1 MFFSSTILSNYVI
14 HISIRDGRI
23 MRSLMKKVLLT
34 IAGFFI
40 IFGFDLA
47 QAQSPRGNMKFDN
60 PALNTREFNMQDL
73 NLSDEQ
79 TTSIRRIKNA
89 YVNRMVQKKTELA
102 GKQIEFKQLVADPNT
117 SEESIRAKGREIESI
132 NGQIIRD
139 MISYE
144 VEIRRILTPEQLRLW
159 CRSLEHTGRYSVKH
173 Q

>member
-1 MFFSSTILSNYVI
+1 
-14 HISIRDGRI
+14 
-23 MRSLMKKVLLT
+23 MRGLMKKVLLA
-34 IAGFFI
+34 IAGILIFF
-40 IFGFDLA
+40 GSDWA
-47 QAQSPRGNMKFDN
+47 EAQSPRGNIKYDN
-60 PALNTREFNMQDL
+60 PALNTREFNLQDL

-79 TTSIRRIKNA
+79 TASIRRIKSA
-89 YVNRMVQKKTELA
+89 YVNRMVQKKTDLA

-117 SEESIRAKGREIESI
+117 SEEAIRAKGREIESI

-159 CRSLEHTGRYSVKH
+159 CRSMEHSGGHPVKH

>member
-1 MFFSSTILSNYVI
+1 
-14 HISIRDGRI
+14 
-23 MRSLMKKVLLT
+23 MRKVLIA
-34 IAGFFI
+34 IAGI
-40 IFGFDLA
+40 LIVVFGSDWA
-47 QAQSPRGNMKFDN
+47 QAQSPRGNIRLDN
-60 PALNTREFNMQDL
+60 SALNTREFNLHDL

-79 TTSIRRIKNA
+79 TASIRRIKNA

-117 SEESIRAKGREIESI
+117 GEEAIRAKGREIESI

-159 CRSLEHTGRYSVKH
+159 CRSLEQTGRHPVKR

>member
-1 MFFSSTILSNYVI
+1 
-14 HISIRDGRI
+14 
-23 MRSLMKKVLLT
+23 MKKVLLA
-34 IAGFFI
+34 IAGI
-40 IFGFDLA
+40 LIVLCSDWA
-47 QAQSPRGNMKFDN
+47 QAQSPRGNMTFDN
-60 PALNTREFNMQDL
+60 PALNTRVFNIQDL
-73 NLSDEQ
+73 NLSEEQ

-117 SEESIRAKGREIESI
+117 SEEAIRAKGREIESI

-159 CRSLEHTGRYSVKH
+159 CRSLEHTGRYPVKR